1 MEYKYLKNDTEISDE
16 VKRVLTLEDNY
27 DRNAISLYSVLDTIA
42 DANQKLNLTK
52 KEYQNHFKR
61 LLKQKYQNPVVSL
74 HDIPYDV
81 KELTMDFTAD
91 YYTNRSLKPITFSEN
106 DLGIYVKEDK
116 TGCADGIIKI
126 LRNEIVTCYFDIFSN
141 SSFLREN
148 KKDIRSLNSD
158 FLVAITPH
166 PGEMS
171 RLTGKSISEIQ
182 KNRIGTALDF
192 AQSYGVITVLKGA
205 YTVIA
210 MPSGKI
216 YINTTGNAGMATAG
230 CGDMLAGMIVAF
242 LANGTD
248 IEKAVVSAVCLHG
261 AVGDKAAEELG
272 IRGLLVSD
280 MIEKLPL
287 ILNFG
292 E

>member
-27 DRNAISLYSVLDTIA
+27 DGNAISLYSVLDTIA

-158 FLVAITPH
+158 FLVTIDRF
-166 PGEMS
+166 GV
-171 RLTGKSISEIQ
+171 LIS
-182 KNRIGTALDF
+182 N
-192 AQSYGVITVLKGA
+192 
-205 YTVIA
+205 
-210 MPSGKI
+210 
-216 YINTTGNAGMATAG
+216 
-230 CGDMLAGMIVAF
+230 
-242 LANGTD
+242 
-248 IEKAVVSAVCLHG
+248 EKARFGHDFYFMAYSGFGYPEKGQYDYNPKLS
-261 AVGDKAAEELG
+261 KAFMDILGNEKKLLKKIFVEIENCPEWSKEILYQKREKELNG
-272 IRGLLVSD
+272 GNI
-280 MIEKLPL
+280 KTK
-287 ILNFG
+287 ILSLFK
-292 E
+292 